1 MKKEFPAQVWK
12 TLAAVNVN
20 EQTEK
25 KQNLTYLSWAWAWQ
39 VLMEY
44 YPQSSYEIHPE
55 KTFDDGSVEVS
66 VSVTVSDGENSLT
79 RYMWLPVI
87 DHRNNAVKHP
97 DAFII
102 NKNKMRCL
110 VKCIAMFGLGL
121 YIYAGE
127 DLPEAEKPAAPH
139 QGIDIEETTRALR
152 QAASLDNLK
161 AIFGHAWTAATKEQ
175 QPIIKDI
182 YDHRKADFEAEQE
195 AA

>member
-1 MKKEFPAQVWK
+1 MNKDFPAQVWK
-12 TLAAVNVN
+12 TLSAVNVN

-39 VLMEY
+39 VLMEH

-55 KTFDDGSVEVS
+55 KTFPDGSVEVS

-87 DHRNNAVKHP
+87 DHKNNAVKHP

-127 DLPEAEKPAAPH
+127 DLPEAEKPAPAH
-139 QGIDIEETTRALR
+139 QGIDIEEATRALR
-152 QAASLDNLK
+152 QAANLDNLK
-161 AIFGHAWTAATKEQ
+161 AVFGHAWTAATKEQ

-182 YDHRKADFEAEQE
+182 YDKRKADFEAEKE

>member
-1 MKKEFPAQVWK
+1 MNKEFPAQVWK

-55 KTFDDGSVEVS
+55 KTFADGSVEVS

-87 DHRNNAVKHP
+87 DHKNNAVKHP
-97 DAFII
+97 DAFVI

-127 DLPEAEKPAAPH
+127 DLPEAEKPVPPH
-139 QGIDIEETTRALR
+139 QGVDIEETTRALR
-152 QAASLDNLK
+152 QAGNLDNLK

-175 QPIIKDI
+175 QPI
-182 YDHRKADFEAEQE
+182 RSPQSRF
-195 AA
+195 